1 MNKVQTQT
9 YKWLLQKFFGSATLV
24 YSINERVSITT
35 QKQSSNDFCQIVNSV
50 FNKCKSAVPSV
61 FDGSASEKA
70 RFLAEIFSENFNLD
84 DSGISL
90 FDFSSRTN
98 TKFHKSVIPK
108 MVRNIITDL
117 LHLKYLVL
125 MVLFHQFHWWLWR
138 MWVRTFIHIRWSFS
152 IYFRR
157 NLVSQIVAKSTFWS
171 FCLKMLGRGLA
182 KIFCRFTLY
191 SFF

>member
-1 MNKVQTQT
+1 MSLSWVPVVCAAGIVHKNVFLCFYWQIDISVDKVQTQT

-35 QKQSSNDFCQIVNSV
+35 QKQSSNDFCQIVNSA

-70 RFLAEIFSENFNLD
+70 RFLAEIFENFDLD
-84 DSGISL
+84 DSVISL

-98 TKFHKSVIPK
+98 MKFHKSVIPK
-108 MVRNIITDL
+108 MARNVITDL

-138 MWVRTFIHIRWSFS
+138 NM
-152 IYFRR
+152 
-157 NLVSQIVAKSTFWS
+157 SQNFHT
-171 FCLKMLGRGLA
+171 
-182 KIFCRFTLY
+182 Y
-191 SFF
+191 